1 MRELKTCEEY
11 VLNELAEAKAQLKEW
26 EESRKSNLQMMDVIH
41 TLLEI
46 MSKSLSIHK
55 AMDGKE
61 LITMG
66 YIFEDYDPDEF
77 KFLKSFFKL
86 HVKEEKHE

>member
-1 MRELKTCEEY
+1 MAEIKTCEEY

-26 EESRKSNLQMMDVIH
+26 EESCKNNLLMMNEIH

-46 MSKSLSIHK
+46 MKKSLSIHK
-55 AMDGKE
+55 AIDGKE

-66 YIFEDYDPDEF
+66 YIFEDYDPEEF
-77 KFLKSFFKL
+77 KFLKAFFRL
-86 HVKEEKHE
+86 QAKEEKHE

>member
-1 MRELKTCEEY
+1 MREFRTCEEY
-11 VLNELAEAKAQLKEW
+11 VLNELAEAKEQLKEW
-26 EESRKSNLQMMDVIH
+26 EESCKSNLLMMDEIH
-41 TLLEI
+41 TLIEI
-46 MSKSLSIHK
+46 MKKLLSIHK

-77 KFLKSFFKL
+77 RFLKSFFKL
-86 HVKEEKHE
+86 QAKEEKHE